1 MFDPST
7 VDFGWLFRMPFLHLT
22 RKSKHE
28 SGWWFQIFFYF
39 HPYLGKIPILTYFS
53 DGLKPPTRWVHWQLA
68 LTRSLRIVVT
78 VKGYIP
84 TLDMKTTSSN
94 LSGNIQPILIT
105 IYIGVVCAVN
115 LTVHT
120 KQGLPNLSSGAMVS
134 EKDTVVKDL
143 VNLRGLA

>member
-1 MFDPST
+1 M
-7 VDFGWLFRMPFLHLT
+7 
-22 RKSKHE
+22 
-28 SGWWFQIFFYF
+28 
-39 HPYLGKIPILTYFS
+39 
-53 DGLKPPTRWVHWQLA
+53 
-68 LTRSLRIVVT
+68 T

-105 IYIGVVCAVN
+105 IYIGVVCDAVN